1 MQTNQFSNWTK
12 VVGYL
17 FGAGLVFIGGRFLL
31 APEVAER
38 GYGLVFDQPTDAF
51 HYIKGVRDVF
61 SGLLFIVFTAANWRK
76 PLAVVALAGSII
88 PIVDMLIVLN
98 APLAVPGTEW
108 IHGIT
113 VVSLWVYSYFLLR
126 NQRSTHQPQ
135 LKQAITHG

>member
-1 MQTNQFSNWTK
+1 MQTNQLSSWTK

-38 GYGLVFDQPTDAF
+38 GYGLIFDQPTDAF

-113 VVSLWVYSYFLLR
+113 VVSLWVYGYFLLR

-135 LKQAITHG
+135 LKQAIPHG